1 VDTLEIN
8 FQINPCIED
17 IFVESYCGRRIF
29 KNVTLL
35 LQAIPAAVV
44 ACSDC

>member
-1 VDTLEIN
+1 MDTLEIN